1 MGPTPAPSP
10 MPSPSPSPN
19 SSAGP
24 SDAFLSTWFFTVGR
38 NIDPQGTITLDTSA
52 NNGAGNLEATMSAN
66 NSAFMV
72 QFCPYPQGFAN
83 CTTVA
88 SVTTSASAFV
98 NINFTFPEKGTFS
111 GAFQIVD
118 GNGTQSEITATC
130 TIGTSFK
137 SALLPAATI
146 TGG

>member
-10 MPSPSPSPN
+10 MPSPSPSP
-19 SSAGP
+19 SPSAAT

-52 NNGAGNLEATMSAN
+52 NNGSGNLEATMSAN

-88 SVTTSASAFV
+88 SVTTNANAFV
-98 NINFTFPEKGTFS
+98 STSFTFPVKGTFS
-111 GAFQIVD
+111 GAFQVVD
-118 GNGTQSEITATC
+118 ANGTHTESTPTASTAT
-130 TIGTSFK
+130 TFK
-137 SALLPAATI
+137 SALL
-146 TGG
+146 